1 MTQKKKKK
9 NINLG
14 LLIRVTF
21 FFLLPLTVSAETI
34 EKKYASFKLLNKTTN
49 KVSTKDILVSSKISW
64 ETLNIEVLYCGSTPP
79 TEIPE
84 DYVLIDVYDTINNEN
99 TNILGIRLENRVKN
113 SITTYHLHLLD
124 LNEIQIE
131 IPSTTFDYVIEMESI
146 DFQKI
151 CRDMNNLAADT
162 MEIKSIGEQLIFTCT
177 SEFAQQETILRQSD
191 DGLAYRESSDSIVQG
206 LFRLKKNGMV
216 ERAFQLKK
224 IKNKKFT
231 ILKKAN
237 SQFSGL

>member
-99 TNILGIRLENRVKN
+99 TNIYKGWMISSSPDVTPLENP
-113 SITTYHLHLLD
+113 IYD
-124 LNEIQIE
+124 LWLVDCSN
-131 IPSTTFDYVIEMESI
+131 D
-146 DFQKI
+146 
-151 CRDMNNLAADT
+151 
-162 MEIKSIGEQLIFTCT
+162 
-177 SEFAQQETILRQSD
+177 
-191 DGLAYRESSDSIVQG
+191 
-206 LFRLKKNGMV
+206 
-216 ERAFQLKK
+216 
-224 IKNKKFT
+224 
-231 ILKKAN
+231 KA
-237 SQFSGL
+237 S

>member
-14 LLIRVTF
+14 ILIRVTF

-84 DYVLIDVYDTINNEN
+84 DYVLIDVYDSINNEN
-99 TNILGIRLENRVKN
+99 INIYKGWMISSSPDVTPLENP
-113 SITTYHLHLLD
+113 IYD
-124 LNEIQIE
+124 LWLVDCSN
-131 IPSTTFDYVIEMESI
+131 D
-146 DFQKI
+146 K
-151 CRDMNNLAADT
+151 
-162 MEIKSIGEQLIFTCT
+162 T
-177 SEFAQQETILRQSD
+177 S
-191 DGLAYRESSDSIVQG
+191 
-206 LFRLKKNGMV
+206 
-216 ERAFQLKK
+216 
-224 IKNKKFT
+224 
-231 ILKKAN
+231 
-237 SQFSGL
+237 

>member
-49 KVSTKDILVSSKISW
+49 KVSSKNILVNSKISW

-99 TNILGIRLENRVKN
+99 TNIYKGWMISSSPDVTPLENP
-113 SITTYHLHLLD
+113 IYD
-124 LNEIQIE
+124 LWLVDCSN
-131 IPSTTFDYVIEMESI
+131 D
-146 DFQKI
+146 K
-151 CRDMNNLAADT
+151 
-162 MEIKSIGEQLIFTCT
+162 T
-177 SEFAQQETILRQSD
+177 S
-191 DGLAYRESSDSIVQG
+191 
-206 LFRLKKNGMV
+206 
-216 ERAFQLKK
+216 
-224 IKNKKFT
+224 
-231 ILKKAN
+231 
-237 SQFSGL
+237 

>member
-21 FFLLPLTVSAETI
+21 FFLVPLTVSAETI

-99 TNILGIRLENRVKN
+99 INIYKGWMISSSPDVTPLENP
-113 SITTYHLHLLD
+113 IYD
-124 LNEIQIE
+124 LWLVDCSN
-131 IPSTTFDYVIEMESI
+131 D
-146 DFQKI
+146 K
-151 CRDMNNLAADT
+151 
-162 MEIKSIGEQLIFTCT
+162 T
-177 SEFAQQETILRQSD
+177 S
-191 DGLAYRESSDSIVQG
+191 
-206 LFRLKKNGMV
+206 
-216 ERAFQLKK
+216 
-224 IKNKKFT
+224 
-231 ILKKAN
+231 
-237 SQFSGL
+237 

>member
-49 KVSTKDILVSSKISW
+49 KVSTKDILVSSKILW

-99 TNILGIRLENRVKN
+99 TNIYKGWMISSSPDVTPLENP
-113 SITTYHLHLLD
+113 IYD
-124 LNEIQIE
+124 LWLVDCSN
-131 IPSTTFDYVIEMESI
+131 D
-146 DFQKI
+146 K
-151 CRDMNNLAADT
+151 
-162 MEIKSIGEQLIFTCT
+162 T
-177 SEFAQQETILRQSD
+177 S
-191 DGLAYRESSDSIVQG
+191 
-206 LFRLKKNGMV
+206 
-216 ERAFQLKK
+216 
-224 IKNKKFT
+224 
-231 ILKKAN
+231 
-237 SQFSGL
+237 

>member
-21 FFLLPLTVSAETI
+21 FFLLPLTVSAESI

-99 TNILGIRLENRVKN
+99 TNIYKGWMISSSPDVTPLENP
-113 SITTYHLHLLD
+113 IYD
-124 LNEIQIE
+124 LWLVDCSN
-131 IPSTTFDYVIEMESI
+131 D
-146 DFQKI
+146 K
-151 CRDMNNLAADT
+151 
-162 MEIKSIGEQLIFTCT
+162 T
-177 SEFAQQETILRQSD
+177 S
-191 DGLAYRESSDSIVQG
+191 
-206 LFRLKKNGMV
+206 
-216 ERAFQLKK
+216 
-224 IKNKKFT
+224 
-231 ILKKAN
+231 
-237 SQFSGL
+237 

>member
-1 MTQKKKKK
+1 MTQKNKKK

-99 TNILGIRLENRVKN
+99 TNIYKGWMISSSPDVTSLQNPI
-113 SITTYHLHLLD
+113 YD
-124 LNEIQIE
+124 LWLVDCIN
-131 IPSTTFDYVIEMESI
+131 D
-146 DFQKI
+146 K
-151 CRDMNNLAADT
+151 
-162 MEIKSIGEQLIFTCT
+162 T
-177 SEFAQQETILRQSD
+177 S
-191 DGLAYRESSDSIVQG
+191 
-206 LFRLKKNGMV
+206 
-216 ERAFQLKK
+216 
-224 IKNKKFT
+224 
-231 ILKKAN
+231 
-237 SQFSGL
+237 

>member
-14 LLIRVTF
+14 LLIRVTL

-49 KVSTKDILVSSKISW
+49 KVSTKNILVSSKISW

-99 TNILGIRLENRVKN
+99 TNIYKGWMISSSPDVTPLENP
-113 SITTYHLHLLD
+113 IYD
-124 LNEIQIE
+124 LWLVDCSN
-131 IPSTTFDYVIEMESI
+131 D
-146 DFQKI
+146 K
-151 CRDMNNLAADT
+151 
-162 MEIKSIGEQLIFTCT
+162 T
-177 SEFAQQETILRQSD
+177 S
-191 DGLAYRESSDSIVQG
+191 
-206 LFRLKKNGMV
+206 
-216 ERAFQLKK
+216 
-224 IKNKKFT
+224 
-231 ILKKAN
+231 
-237 SQFSGL
+237 

>member
-49 KVSTKDILVSSKISW
+49 KVSTKEILVSSKISW

-99 TNILGIRLENRVKN
+99 INIYKGWMISSSPDVTPLENP
-113 SITTYHLHLLD
+113 IYD
-124 LNEIQIE
+124 LWLVDCSN
-131 IPSTTFDYVIEMESI
+131 D
-146 DFQKI
+146 K
-151 CRDMNNLAADT
+151 
-162 MEIKSIGEQLIFTCT
+162 T
-177 SEFAQQETILRQSD
+177 S
-191 DGLAYRESSDSIVQG
+191 
-206 LFRLKKNGMV
+206 
-216 ERAFQLKK
+216 
-224 IKNKKFT
+224 
-231 ILKKAN
+231 
-237 SQFSGL
+237 

>member
-21 FFLLPLTVSAETI
+21 FFLLPFTVSAETI

-99 TNILGIRLENRVKN
+99 INIYKGWMISSSHDVTPLENP
-113 SITTYHLHLLD
+113 IYD
-124 LNEIQIE
+124 LWLVDCSN
-131 IPSTTFDYVIEMESI
+131 D
-146 DFQKI
+146 K
-151 CRDMNNLAADT
+151 
-162 MEIKSIGEQLIFTCT
+162 T
-177 SEFAQQETILRQSD
+177 S
-191 DGLAYRESSDSIVQG
+191 
-206 LFRLKKNGMV
+206 
-216 ERAFQLKK
+216 
-224 IKNKKFT
+224 
-231 ILKKAN
+231 
-237 SQFSGL
+237 

>member
-1 MTQKKKKK
+1 MIQKKKKK

-84 DYVLIDVYDTINNEN
+84 DYVLIDVYDTINDEN
-99 TNILGIRLENRVKN
+99 TNIYKGWMISSSPDVTPLENP
-113 SITTYHLHLLD
+113 IYD
-124 LNEIQIE
+124 LWLVDCSN
-131 IPSTTFDYVIEMESI
+131 D
-146 DFQKI
+146 K
-151 CRDMNNLAADT
+151 
-162 MEIKSIGEQLIFTCT
+162 T
-177 SEFAQQETILRQSD
+177 S
-191 DGLAYRESSDSIVQG
+191 
-206 LFRLKKNGMV
+206 
-216 ERAFQLKK
+216 
-224 IKNKKFT
+224 
-231 ILKKAN
+231 
-237 SQFSGL
+237 

>member
-21 FFLLPLTVSAETI
+21 ILLLPLTVSAETI

-99 TNILGIRLENRVKN
+99 TNIYKGWMISSSPDVTPLENP
-113 SITTYHLHLLD
+113 IYD
-124 LNEIQIE
+124 LWLVDCSN
-131 IPSTTFDYVIEMESI
+131 D
-146 DFQKI
+146 K
-151 CRDMNNLAADT
+151 
-162 MEIKSIGEQLIFTCT
+162 T
-177 SEFAQQETILRQSD
+177 S
-191 DGLAYRESSDSIVQG
+191 
-206 LFRLKKNGMV
+206 
-216 ERAFQLKK
+216 
-224 IKNKKFT
+224 
-231 ILKKAN
+231 
-237 SQFSGL
+237 

>member
-84 DYVLIDVYDTINNEN
+84 DYVLIDVHDTINNEN
-99 TNILGIRLENRVKN
+99 INIYKGWMISSSPDVTPLENP
-113 SITTYHLHLLD
+113 IYD
-124 LNEIQIE
+124 LWLVDCSN
-131 IPSTTFDYVIEMESI
+131 D
-146 DFQKI
+146 
-151 CRDMNNLAADT
+151 
-162 MEIKSIGEQLIFTCT
+162 
-177 SEFAQQETILRQSD
+177 
-191 DGLAYRESSDSIVQG
+191 
-206 LFRLKKNGMV
+206 
-216 ERAFQLKK
+216 
-224 IKNKKFT
+224 
-231 ILKKAN
+231 KA
-237 SQFSGL
+237 S

>member
-84 DYVLIDVYDTINNEN
+84 DYVLIDVYDTINSK
-99 TNILGIRLENRVKN
+99 NINIYKGWMISSSPDVTPLENP
-113 SITTYHLHLLD
+113 IYD
-124 LNEIQIE
+124 LWLVDCIN
-131 IPSTTFDYVIEMESI
+131 D
-146 DFQKI
+146 
-151 CRDMNNLAADT
+151 R
-162 MEIKSIGEQLIFTCT
+162 T
-177 SEFAQQETILRQSD
+177 S
-191 DGLAYRESSDSIVQG
+191 
-206 LFRLKKNGMV
+206 
-216 ERAFQLKK
+216 
-224 IKNKKFT
+224 
-231 ILKKAN
+231 
-237 SQFSGL
+237 

>member
-21 FFLLPLTVSAETI
+21 FFLLPITVSAETI

-84 DYVLIDVYDTINNEN
+84 DYVLIDVYDTINNKN
-99 TNILGIRLENRVKN
+99 TNIYKGWMISSSPDVTPLENP
-113 SITTYHLHLLD
+113 IYD
-124 LNEIQIE
+124 LWLVN
-131 IPSTTFDYVIEMESI
+131 
-146 DFQKI
+146 
-151 CRDMNNLAADT
+151 CNND
-162 MEIKSIGEQLIFTCT
+162 KT
-177 SEFAQQETILRQSD
+177 S
-191 DGLAYRESSDSIVQG
+191 
-206 LFRLKKNGMV
+206 
-216 ERAFQLKK
+216 
-224 IKNKKFT
+224 
-231 ILKKAN
+231 
-237 SQFSGL
+237 

>member
-21 FFLLPLTVSAETI
+21 FFLLPLTVFAETI
-34 EKKYASFKLLNKTTN
+34 EKKYASLKLLNKTTN

-99 TNILGIRLENRVKN
+99 TNIYKGWMISSSPDVTPLENP
-113 SITTYHLHLLD
+113 IYD
-124 LNEIQIE
+124 LWLVDCSN
-131 IPSTTFDYVIEMESI
+131 D
-146 DFQKI
+146 K
-151 CRDMNNLAADT
+151 
-162 MEIKSIGEQLIFTCT
+162 T
-177 SEFAQQETILRQSD
+177 S
-191 DGLAYRESSDSIVQG
+191 
-206 LFRLKKNGMV
+206 
-216 ERAFQLKK
+216 
-224 IKNKKFT
+224 
-231 ILKKAN
+231 
-237 SQFSGL
+237 

>member
-14 LLIRVTF
+14 LLIKVTF

-99 TNILGIRLENRVKN
+99 TNIYKGWMISSSPDVTPLENP
-113 SITTYHLHLLD
+113 IYD
-124 LNEIQIE
+124 LWLVDCSN
-131 IPSTTFDYVIEMESI
+131 D
-146 DFQKI
+146 K
-151 CRDMNNLAADT
+151 
-162 MEIKSIGEQLIFTCT
+162 T
-177 SEFAQQETILRQSD
+177 S
-191 DGLAYRESSDSIVQG
+191 
-206 LFRLKKNGMV
+206 
-216 ERAFQLKK
+216 
-224 IKNKKFT
+224 
-231 ILKKAN
+231 
-237 SQFSGL
+237 

>member
-21 FFLLPLTVSAETI
+21 FLLLPLTVSAETI

-99 TNILGIRLENRVKN
+99 TNIYKGWMISSSPDVTPLENP
-113 SITTYHLHLLD
+113 IYD
-124 LNEIQIE
+124 LWLVDCSN
-131 IPSTTFDYVIEMESI
+131 D
-146 DFQKI
+146 K
-151 CRDMNNLAADT
+151 
-162 MEIKSIGEQLIFTCT
+162 T
-177 SEFAQQETILRQSD
+177 S
-191 DGLAYRESSDSIVQG
+191 
-206 LFRLKKNGMV
+206 
-216 ERAFQLKK
+216 
-224 IKNKKFT
+224 
-231 ILKKAN
+231 
-237 SQFSGL
+237 

>member
-14 LLIRVTF
+14 LLIRVAF

-99 TNILGIRLENRVKN
+99 INIYKGWMISSSPDVTPLENP
-113 SITTYHLHLLD
+113 IYD
-124 LNEIQIE
+124 LWLVDCSN
-131 IPSTTFDYVIEMESI
+131 D
-146 DFQKI
+146 K
-151 CRDMNNLAADT
+151 
-162 MEIKSIGEQLIFTCT
+162 T
-177 SEFAQQETILRQSD
+177 S
-191 DGLAYRESSDSIVQG
+191 
-206 LFRLKKNGMV
+206 
-216 ERAFQLKK
+216 
-224 IKNKKFT
+224 
-231 ILKKAN
+231 
-237 SQFSGL
+237 